1 MARGPFP
8 GQGIL
13 WARGG
18 EIDVSQPPYQQ
29 PPYGQPPYGQQPYGQ
44 SPYGQSPYGQPPY
57 GQPPYGPG
65 GPSRYGSRRSGGSGL
80 KTLWIVL
87 GSIGGIVALCCI
99 GCGVL
104 GYFGYQTVAKEKPL
118 VEQTLDRFFR
128 ALAQKNLAQGQACF
142 STRSGSMANQ
152 LPQIFQGPPA
162 ELVRGYQSLSVE
174 TFRIFAG
181 TRSRSVVPGFEGFTS
196 VVEGTLQ
203 LQNGSREFRAV
214 LLKEGGQWRIY
225 AFDFG
230 E

>member
-1 MARGPFP
+1 M
-8 GQGIL
+8 
-13 WARGG
+13 
-18 EIDVSQPPYQQ
+18 SQPPYQQ

-44 SPYGQSPYGQPPY
+44 SPYGQPPY
-57 GQPPYGPG
+57 GQAPYGPG
-65 GPSRYGSRRSGGSGL
+65 GPSRYGSQRSGGSGL
-80 KTLWIVL
+80 KVLWIVL

-99 GCGVL
+99 GCGVIA
-104 GYFGYQTVAKEKPL
+104 YFGSKTVVEEKPK

-128 ALAQKNLAQGQACF
+128 ALAQKDFMQGQTYF
-142 STRSGSMANQ
+142 STRNGRMYAQ
-152 LPQIFQGPPA
+152 LPDIFEGPPA
-162 ELVRGYQSLSVE
+162 ELVRGYQGLSVQ

-203 LQNGSREFRAV
+203 LQNGSRNFRAV
-214 LLKEGGQWRIY
+214 LLKERGQWRIY